1 MLSSPNIQLQY
12 TAKETPAHADTPALG
27 FDKSSTRTGNGVG
40 ANSDKTAPSTSA
52 PYFTSPQKEER
63 TMNKLLGFI
72 VIAYLLAPFSAL
84 ALDTPVAS
92 IKTVRGTNSI
102 IRNKTSLEAK
112 MGSRV
117 FQGDIL
123 KTGSDGNIAI
133 VFRDDTL
140 LSLGPNSEIT
150 ITEFLFS
157 PAEGKLSFITRLLRG
172 TAACVT
178 GIIGKL
184 SPQSVRF
191 ETPVANIGIRG
202 TRFAVMTEGSDN

>member
-1 MLSSPNIQLQY
+1 M
-12 TAKETPAHADTPALG
+12 K
-27 FDKSSTRTGNGVG
+27 
-40 ANSDKTAPSTSA
+40 
-52 PYFTSPQKEER
+52 
-63 TMNKLLGFI
+63 KLLGI
-72 VIAYLLAPFSAL
+72 ILAAYLIAPITAQ
-84 ALDTPVAS
+84 AAEAPVAS
-92 IKTVRGTNSI
+92 IKTASGASSI
-102 IRNKTSLEAK
+102 IRDKSSVAAK
-112 MGSRV
+112 KGNRV

-123 KTGSDGNIAI
+123 KTGADGSMAI

-157 PAEGKLSFITRLLRG
+157 PAEGKLSFITKLLRG

-202 TRFAVMTEGSDN
+202 TKFAVMAEDNGE